1 MRAVHGDSD
10 PRAIRRYHCVQQS
23 PAVGHDTPCP
33 KSMEKLRQTRSRADQ
48 EEHAPFYVQC
58 EAIERT
64 LQSERPCSYEFD
76 VIMNREIEKVNSH
89 VVACLG
95 VLESASPASD
105 NELVRCSSQCGIL
118 GTFIHCNRNALREI
132 AKEFNEKMR
141 DATWACRT
149 RFSMQTIEA
158 ASFCT
163 SLLERVLNVQARL
176 EESVLS
182 DHLRRLLTEVYEAS
196 AGLSESSDK
205 SPSFRRAPKAPDAPR
220 MPLMPISPRSTR
232 PASVGPARAKRARSS
247 SRPHRPRTTD
257 LPAVEVPP
265 PAVVDWRLRNQVAG
279 PPLLIRTVDGA

>member
-1 MRAVHGDSD
+1 MPFAE
-10 PRAIRRYHCVQQS
+10 A
-23 PAVGHDTPCP
+23 
-33 KSMEKLRQTRSRADQ
+33 LRQTRSRADQ
-48 EEHAPFYVQC
+48 EAHAPFYVQH
-58 EAIERT
+58 EIIEKT
-64 LQSERPCSYEFD
+64 FQSEVHPKASVFAD
-76 VIMNREIEKVNSH
+76 VINQEIEKVNSH

-176 EESVLS
+176 EESVLQELGGDS
-182 DHLRRLLTEVYEAS
+182 LRRQLTEAYEVS
-196 AGLSESSDK
+196 AGLSES
-205 SPSFRRAPKAPDAPR
+205 PSFHGTPKAPAAPR
-220 MPLMPISPRSTR
+220 MPSMPISPRSIR
-232 PASVGPARAKRARSS
+232 PARNPRASYTGPARARHAPSS
-247 SRPHRPRTTD
+247 ASRLHRPRTTD
-257 LPAVEVPP
+257 LPPVEVPP
-265 PAVVDWRLRNQVAG
+265 PVVEDDA
-279 PPLLIRTVDGA
+279 

>member
-1 MRAVHGDSD
+1 MPFAE
-10 PRAIRRYHCVQQS
+10 A
-23 PAVGHDTPCP
+23 
-33 KSMEKLRQTRSRADQ
+33 LRQTRSRADQ
-48 EEHAPFYVQC
+48 EAHAPFYVQY
-58 EAIERT
+58 EVIEKT
-64 LQSERPCSYEFD
+64 FQSELHANASVLTD
-76 VIMNREIEKVNSH
+76 VISREIEKVNSH

-182 DHLRRLLTEVYEAS
+182 DGLRRLLTEVYEVS

-220 MPLMPISPRSTR
+220 MPSMPISPRSTR

-247 SRPHRPRTTD
+247 SRLHRPRTTD

-265 PAVVDWRLRNQVAG
+265 PVEDCSNQVAG
-279 PPLLIRTVDGA
+279 PLLLIRTVDVA

>member
-1 MRAVHGDSD
+1 
-10 PRAIRRYHCVQQS
+10 
-23 PAVGHDTPCP
+23 
-33 KSMEKLRQTRSRADQ
+33 
-48 EEHAPFYVQC
+48 
-58 EAIERT
+58 
-64 LQSERPCSYEFD
+64 
-76 VIMNREIEKVNSH
+76 
-89 VVACLG
+89 
-95 VLESASPASD
+95 
-105 NELVRCSSQCGIL
+105 
-118 GTFIHCNRNALREI
+118 
-132 AKEFNEKMR
+132 MR

-182 DHLRRLLTEVYEAS
+182 DGLRRLLTEVYEVS

-232 PASVGPARAKRARSS
+232 PASVGSARAKRARSS
-247 SRPHRPRTTD
+247 SRLHRPRTTD

-279 PPLLIRTVDGA
+279 PPLLIRTVDVA

>member
-1 MRAVHGDSD
+1 
-10 PRAIRRYHCVQQS
+10 
-23 PAVGHDTPCP
+23 
-33 KSMEKLRQTRSRADQ
+33 MEKLRQARSRADQ

-58 EAIERT
+58 EALEKT
-64 LQSERPCSYEFD
+64 FQAERPCSCEFH
-76 VIMNREIEKVNSH
+76 VVMEREVEKVNSH

-105 NELVRCSSQCGIL
+105 NELVRCSSECGIL

-176 EESVLS
+176 EKSVLQELGGDS
-182 DHLRRLLTEVYEAS
+182 RLRRQLTEAYEVS
-196 AGLSESSDK
+196 AGLSES
-205 SPSFRRAPKAPDAPR
+205 PSFRGTPKAPAAPR
-220 MPLMPISPRSTR
+220 MPSMTISPRSIR
-232 PASVGPARAKRARSS
+232 PARTRRASYTGPARARHAPSS
-247 SRPHRPRTTD
+247 ASRLHRPRTTD
-257 LPAVEVPP
+257 LPPVEVPP
-265 PAVVDWRLRNQVAG
+265 PANEETRKDDA
-279 PPLLIRTVDGA
+279 

>member
-1 MRAVHGDSD
+1 
-10 PRAIRRYHCVQQS
+10 
-23 PAVGHDTPCP
+23 
-33 KSMEKLRQTRSRADQ
+33 MEKLRQTRARADQ

-58 EAIERT
+58 EALEKT
-64 LQSERPCSYEFD
+64 FQAERPCSCEFH
-76 VIMNREIEKVNSH
+76 VVMEREVEKVNSH

-105 NELVRCSSQCGIL
+105 NELVRCSSECGIL
-118 GTFIHCNRNALREI
+118 STFIHCNRDALREI
-132 AKEFNEKMR
+132 AKDCNEKMR
-141 DATWACRT
+141 NATGACCT
-149 RFSMQTIEA
+149 RFSMRTIEA
-158 ASFCT
+158 VPFCT

-220 MPLMPISPRSTR
+220 MPLMPISPRSTI
-232 PASVGPARAKRARSS
+232 PASVGPAPAKRARSS
-247 SRPHRPRTTD
+247 SSRLHRPRTTD

>member
-1 MRAVHGDSD
+1 M
-10 PRAIRRYHCVQQS
+10 
-23 PAVGHDTPCP
+23 
-33 KSMEKLRQTRSRADQ
+33 
-48 EEHAPFYVQC
+48 
-58 EAIERT
+58 
-64 LQSERPCSYEFD
+64 
-76 VIMNREIEKVNSH
+76 
-89 VVACLG
+89 
-95 VLESASPASD
+95 LESASPASD

-196 AGLSESSDK
+196 AGLWSRLTS
-205 SPSFRRAPKAPDAPR
+205 RRASVARPKRPMPR
-220 MPLMPISPRSTR
+220 ACP
-232 PASVGPARAKRARSS
+232 
-247 SRPHRPRTTD
+247 
-257 LPAVEVPP
+257 
-265 PAVVDWRLRNQVAG
+265 
-279 PPLLIRTVDGA
+279 

>member
-1 MRAVHGDSD
+1 
-10 PRAIRRYHCVQQS
+10 
-23 PAVGHDTPCP
+23 
-33 KSMEKLRQTRSRADQ
+33 MEKLRQTRSRADQ

-182 DHLRRLLTEVYEAS
+182 DPLRRLLTEVYEAS

-205 SPSFRRAPKAPDAPR
+205 SPSFRHAPKAPDAPR

-232 PASVGPARAKRARSS
+232 PASVGSARAKRARSS
-247 SRPHRPRTTD
+247 SRLHRPRTTD

-265 PAVVDWRLRNQVAG
+265 PAVQDWRFRNQVAG

>member
-1 MRAVHGDSD
+1 METTI
-10 PRAIRRYHCVQQS
+10 PWAIRRS
-23 PAVGHDTPCP
+23 PAVGYEPAFPCP
-33 KSMEKLRQTRSRADQ
+33 LSMEKLRQTRSRADQ

-64 LQSERPCSYEFD
+64 LQSERPSSYEFN

-118 GTFIHCNRNALREI
+118 GTFMHCNRNALREI

-205 SPSFRRAPKAPDAPR
+205 SPSFRHAPKAPDAPR

-232 PASVGPARAKRARSS
+232 SASVGSARAKRARSS
-247 SRPHRPRTTD
+247 SRLHRPRTTD

-265 PAVVDWRLRNQVAG
+265 PVEDCSNQVAG
-279 PPLLIRTVDGA
+279 PLLLIRTVDVA